1 MASDAVASA
10 INFTGGQPTGPD
22 GKRRASG
29 NQTLGQD
36 EFLKLLTTQLKAQDP
51 LKPVEDTQF
60 IAQMAQFSS
69 LNQMQMLNKNFDSFN
84 KSVSDNAA
92 MQTLAQASLMI
103 GKVVSAGPSLAERAM
118 GTVQQVRLEE
128 GRVKVVLKGVDY
140 QGNTFSDKKFDLDKV
155 LQVGMTP
162 EEVAAFQ
169 NETESNMALLDAA
182 KQANK
187 FVPPSFQLPEGFS
200 PLQ

>member
-1 MASDAVASA
+1 M
-10 INFTGGQPTGPD
+10 TGAQPTSANA
-22 GKRRASG
+22 KARAG
-29 NQTLGQD
+29 RGQTLGQD

-84 KSVSDNAA
+84 KTVADTSAL
-92 MQTLAQASLMI
+92 QTLAQASNLI
-103 GKVVSAGPSLAERAM
+103 GKVVTAGPSMTQRAM
-118 GTVQQVRLEE
+118 GTVQQVRLE
-128 GRVKVVLKGVDY
+128 GGDVKVVLKGVDY
-140 QGNTFSDKKFDLDKV
+140 QGNTFTDKAFDLEKV

-162 EEVAAFQ
+162 EEVQSFQ
-169 NETESNMALLDAA
+169 NETESNMALAA
-182 KQANK
+182 AAQQAAR

-200 PLQ
+200 ALQ